1 MAKRRNISGRT
12 LRQASPTNAA
22 AEFVAPRTSTEGLS
36 VANIFG
42 DIGDVIHPGITAKI
56 EDDLGLRDYTDD
68 EIKLLMALG
77 MLPFAGKI
85 AKAGVKGVKALNKA
99 SRLPA
104 KGGFIMAY
112 PANDPKR
119 LTAKGLHNIDTKRTR
134 ELNKILKPELD
145 AAKKKLDDA
154 EYKYNLHEW
163 KDDYYEYQK
172 AYEKAKDEYDD
183 LAEMVNYTGQEYV
196 NAERMSAWM
205 DRVNKLSEKHPELKK
220 YWDDILIKEKKPVR
234 QLRNGYYG
242 TMDYTV
248 PTHRRITPEWLND
261 EMGPVPNQRYTPADY
276 SIDLSNSVKGTPNM
290 QNTQVRVD
298 YRDLPENQ
306 KYLEWLDS
314 EDAANAMPWTYKESR
329 DYMRP
334 RVTDSPIDLTFG
346 ELEAKL
352 NKPVVDTPDEI
363 ANRIMNNRVFDE
375 ELRADTRQKLIEAA
389 KISKSDEELK
399 KRIDA
404 IINMSKA
411 NQDNLNAI
419 NSLE

>member
-42 DIGDVIHPGITAKI
+42 DIGDAIHPGITAKI

-119 LTAKGLHNIDTKRTR
+119 LTTKGLHNIDTKRTR

-172 AYEKAKDEYDD
+172 AYEEAKDEYDD
-183 LAEMVNYTGQEYV
+183 LAEMVNYKGQEPV
-196 NAERMSAWM
+196 NAERMAAWM

-220 YWDDILIKEKKPVR
+220 YWDDILIKEKSPIRK
-234 QLRNGYYG
+234 LGGYFG
-242 TMDYTV
+242 GGQFKV
-248 PTHRRITPEWLND
+248 PPHRRITPEMLD
-261 EMGPVPNQRYTPADY
+261 EIAGDLVPNQRYAPTDY

-290 QNTQVRVD
+290 QNTSVRVD

-314 EDAANAMPWTYKESR
+314 EDAANAMPWSYSESR
-329 DYMRP
+329 EFARP
-334 RVTDSPIDLTFG
+334 RVTESPIDLTFG
-346 ELEAKL
+346 ELESKL
-352 NKPVVDTPDEI
+352 NKPVVETPDEI

-404 IINMSKA
+404 IINMAKS
-411 NQDNLNAI
+411 NQDNLTAI
-419 NSLE
+419 DNLD